1 MGVLKGSITFTRFY
15 VESELLTDDRQ
26 KIMARIRT
34 RAFRM
39 LTAEDEDELS
49 VGWVSVE
56 EPFSDEPSFSTSD
69 VFLGGDYLVLAMRID
84 RWKFPASL
92 IKSKLK
98 VAEREY
104 LEKQGRERISRA
116 ERAELRDMVDRRLR
130 REGVPV
136 SKVIDFVW
144 NMATGE
150 VRVFTRTNSYLE
162 QFAELFE
169 KTMGKVTLA
178 IDSPYMT
185 AIEKYVGLDTIQKK
199 ALAHLEPVPFHR
211 RASTVSTVTGGN
223 PTLSEL
229 VHTKRF
235 FGREFLTWLWFR
247 ADEANEGQRWAEG
260 RTLHYE
266 DRVDELWFERS
277 FILQNGGED
286 VQPEKVTLSASDPSE
301 TPEAKKALQQGKLL
315 TRITIGFRDSHETPR
330 DYALTIEADSFGIS
344 GMKIPALMTAE
355 GDDPFIERMHLIEA
369 GQRAVDGLFA
379 QFLRERIMPAF
390 VTKTVKAIFRWM
402 NEVDA

>member
-15 VESELLTDDRQ
+15 VESELTDDDRQ

-49 VGWVSVE
+49 VGWVSIE

-69 VFLGGDYLVLAMRID
+69 VFLGGDYLVLAMRVD

-98 VAEREY
+98 AAEREY
-104 LEKQGRERISRA
+104 LEKQGKERISRA
-116 ERAELRDMVDRRLR
+116 ERAELRDVVDRRLK

-150 VRVFTRTNSYLE
+150 VRVFTRTGSYLE

-169 KTMGKVTLA
+169 KTMGKVTLS

-185 AIEKYVGLDTIQKK
+185 AIEEHAGLDAAEKK
-199 ALAHLEPVPFHR
+199 ALTQIEPVPFHR
-211 RASTVSTVTGGN
+211 RASAMASVTSGN
-223 PTLSEL
+223 MSLSEL
-229 VHTKRF
+229 VHRKRF
-235 FGREFLTWLWFR
+235 LGREFLTWLWFR
-247 ADEANEGQRWAEG
+247 ADQANEGQRWAERSLG
-260 RTLHYE
+260 DE

-315 TRITIGFRDSHETPR
+315 TRITIGFRDSRDTPR

-344 GMKIPALMTAE
+344 GMKIPALIVAE
-355 GDDPFIERMHLIEA
+355 GDDPFIERMHLIES

-379 QFLRERIMPAF
+379 QFLRERIAPTF
-390 VTKTVKAIFRWM
+390 VTKTARSIFQWM